1 MTIQLRN
8 KKILVA
14 DKEIQKTL
22 DLASKAARTSST
34 VLIHGPSGT
43 GKELFARYIH
53 EKSSRA
59 NYPFVSMN
67 CAAIPEGLMEAECFG
82 YEKGAFT
89 GAIQQRIGKFER
101 ASSGSILLDEISE
114 MPVTLQAKLLRVLQE
129 NEIER
134 LGGKEVVTIN
144 SRIIA
149 TTNRN
154 LVEYVQEKKFRE
166 DLFYRVNVI
175 SIFCKPLSGRTEA
188 IIKFADHFVKSICEK
203 NSLPEIRIQKE
214 AYEKLISYSWPGNI
228 RELQNAIEKAIWL
241 SDEKTLSEQDI
252 QVSERIQ
259 ENTFSE
265 NLEDLEKKQI
275 LKILQEKNGNRTATA
290 ESLGINVRTL
300 RNKLKEY
307 YSAQ

>member
-1 MTIQLRN
+1 
-8 KKILVA
+8 
-14 DKEIQKTL
+14 
-22 DLASKAARTSST
+22 
-34 VLIHGPSGT
+34 
-43 GKELFARYIH
+43 
-53 EKSSRA
+53 
-59 NYPFVSMN
+59 MN